1 MIFVGLAG
9 LCLRTKED
17 WPLAA
22 SEPLAPLE
30 RVLACDVRH
39 IVVPDVGT
47 VDALARF
54 ALAARRLGF
63 RVRLE
68 HASPELVELVLLA
81 GLRAAVGCPDD
92 SVVEARGQS
101 EQREVAR
108 GVEEEDD
115 PADPAL

>member
-1 MIFVGLAG
+1 MVA
-9 LCLRTKED
+9 
-17 WPLAA
+17 P
-22 SEPLAPLE
+22 EPLEPLE
-30 RVLACDVRH
+30 PRTPVITCDVRH
-39 IVVPDVGT
+39 IGRADLDT
-47 VDALARF
+47 VDGLARL

-63 RVRLE
+63 QLRLE

-81 GLRAAVGCPDD
+81 GLRDAVGCPEE
-92 SVVEARGQS
+92 SVVEAGGQA